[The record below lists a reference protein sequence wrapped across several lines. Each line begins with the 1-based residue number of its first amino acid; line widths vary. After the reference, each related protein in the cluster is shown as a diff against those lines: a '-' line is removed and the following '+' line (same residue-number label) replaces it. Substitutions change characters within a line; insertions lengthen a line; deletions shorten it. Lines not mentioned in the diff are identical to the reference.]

1 MTTTTQMLS
10 LRRRRSNERERGAAM
25 LVVMLVLLV
34 VTATATM
41 AVQSSQFEIRAAG
54 QARQAMQTRQ
64 VAVSGIETVTAT
76 IEMRGGARMLEF
88 QMNRAPQPLGT
99 RLAVTEPPLSAVNNR
114 NQRFVSSEFLVG
126 GTMGVLESP
135 ASPASYASF
144 GRSAY
149 EPHFI
154 VDVNDVYDTPALLQG
169 AAAGTRLDGNGSIR
183 LQFLVATMT
192 SRGRMARSGLLD
204 ARGGYATGLFTAPEA
219 GRLGHLRADV
229 FETSATVRAITI
241 SGPYVSM

>member
-1 MTTTTQMLS
+1 MTTTKTSS
-10 LRRRRSNERERGAAM
+10 LRRRRAERERGAAM

-41 AVQSSQFEIRAAG
+41 AVHSSQFEIRAAG
-54 QARQAMQTRQ
+54 QQRQAMQTRQ
-64 VAVSGIETVTAT
+64 VAISGVETVSSTIET
-76 IEMRGGARMLEF
+76 RGGARMLEF

-99 RLAVTEPPLSAVNNR
+99 RLSATEPPLAAVNNR
-114 NQRFVSSEFLVG
+114 NQRFVSSEFVVG
-126 GTMGVLESP
+126 GTMGVLETP
-135 ASPASYASF
+135 ANAASYAAF

-154 VDVNDVYDTPALLQG
+154 VDVNDAFDTPALLQG

-183 LQFLVATMT
+183 LQFLVTTLT
-192 SRGRMARSGLLD
+192 SRGRMARRGLLD
-204 ARGGYATGLFTAPEA
+204 ARGGYATGLFTAAEA
-219 GRLGHLRADV
+219 GRLGHLRSDV